1 MFYSPL
7 NSVSK
12 GNSKTQIK
20 LNGKLLD
27 AIENFNYLE
36 AKKNDGGAGEETLRN
51 FSSVRRINYSQPKC
65 YMDKKT
71 FWKYKK

>member
-36 AKKNDGGAGEETLRN
+36 AKKNDGGAG
-51 FSSVRRINYSQPKC
+51 RRH
-65 YMDKKT
+65 
-71 FWKYKK
+71 